1 MDGMSVSQLPSGVD
15 VHPWA
20 AERRPIHIRRPGYTR
35 LGLQGSERGSSPRPL
50 IEAGILKAV
59 IPRRCPAELRRAPKS
74 CLHERQAGVLSTS
87 PEKSQWVLLVWQ
99 IGCIHAFL
107 FFSWTHSQVVSRSM
121 ADRGSERRRRHAGFR
136 AGDEFYQTTQSP
148 VHLAL
153 KCSEFS
159 MHRVRKKE
167 DACRHQ
173 KA

>member
-74 CLHERQAGVLSTS
+74 CLHECQAGVLSTS

-99 IGCIHAFL
+99 IGCIFILLLDAFSGY
-107 FFSWTHSQVVSRSM
+107 F
-121 ADRGSERRRRHAGFR
+121 
-136 AGDEFYQTTQSP
+136 
-148 VHLAL
+148 
-153 KCSEFS
+153 
-159 MHRVRKKE
+159 
-167 DACRHQ
+167 
-173 KA
+173 

>member
-74 CLHERQAGVLSTS
+74 CLHEHQAGVLSTS

-99 IGCIHAFL
+99 IGCIFILLLDAFSGY
-107 FFSWTHSQVVSRSM
+107 F
-121 ADRGSERRRRHAGFR
+121 
-136 AGDEFYQTTQSP
+136 
-148 VHLAL
+148 
-153 KCSEFS
+153 
-159 MHRVRKKE
+159 
-167 DACRHQ
+167 
-173 KA
+173 